1 VEKTDS
7 KIVKSAPQFEEFL
20 GYDDRGNPVVLR
32 RSANLNGSEQ
42 NVGEETDASRFNGEG
57 QKQASAARPTGS
69 LRFFAGFDEVR
80 ARLQA
85 KLAAS

>member
-1 VEKTDS
+1 MEKTDP
-7 KIVKSAPQFEEFL
+7 KIQISTPKFEEFL
-20 GYDDRGNPVVLR
+20 AYDEKGNPVVLR
-32 RSANLNGSEQ
+32 RSSSVAEKAAEAQ
-42 NVGEETDASRFNGEG
+42 FRAEAPKTEP
-57 QKQASAARPTGS
+57 AARPSGS

>member
-1 VEKTDS
+1 MEKTDP
-7 KIVKSAPQFEEFL
+7 KIQISTPKFEEFL

-32 RSANLNGSEQ
+32 RSSSVAQKAPEAQ
-42 NVGEETDASRFNGEG
+42 FQAEG
-57 QKQASAARPTGS
+57 PKAEPTARPSGS

>member
-1 VEKTDS
+1 MEKTDP
-7 KIVKSAPQFEEFL
+7 KIKISAPQFEEFL
-20 GYDDRGNPVVLR
+20 SYDDRGNPVVLR
-32 RSANLNGSEQ
+32 RSAAVAER
-42 NVGEETDASRFNGEG
+42 EHDAQF
-57 QKQASAARPTGS
+57 QAESSKPLESARPSGS